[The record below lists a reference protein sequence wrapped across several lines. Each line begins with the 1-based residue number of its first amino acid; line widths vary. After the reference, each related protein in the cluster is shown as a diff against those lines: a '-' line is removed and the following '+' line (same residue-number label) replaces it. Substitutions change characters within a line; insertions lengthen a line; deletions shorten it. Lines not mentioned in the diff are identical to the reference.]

1 MLPALSLFF
10 LSFSSLAMEI
20 TLMRFYSVLFVHSYV
35 YLLISLV
42 MAGLGFGAVL
52 LYFMKYSVKEK
63 YFKSLIILPLFTFI
77 VLLISNFLR
86 ASVLLSLFLTL
97 VLFMYIGSCTTF
109 LFNVIVCF
117 FQDVPLKTYPSTPL
131 NKNSRVPRYNPKS
144 VLHPH
149 APPSC
154 KSGLSSTLFISQD

>member
-42 MAGLGFGAVL
+42 MAELGFGAVL

-109 LFNVIVCF
+109 LFNVIVF
-117 FQDVPLKTYPSTPL
+117 FFRMSL
-131 NKNSRVPRYNPKS
+131 
-144 VLHPH
+144 
-149 APPSC
+149 
-154 KSGLSSTLFISQD
+154 